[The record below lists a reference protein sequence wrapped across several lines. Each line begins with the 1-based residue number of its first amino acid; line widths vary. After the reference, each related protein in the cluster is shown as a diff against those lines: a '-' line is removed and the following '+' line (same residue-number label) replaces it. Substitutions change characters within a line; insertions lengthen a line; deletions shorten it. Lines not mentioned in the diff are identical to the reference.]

1 VALNDYPIDVRV
13 DYPSR
18 SSRGWAVLTI
28 ILVKFLAL
36 IPHFFVLVFL
46 NIAQIVVAFVAQ
58 ILVAIRGEYPA
69 GMFGF
74 VAGVLRWNTRVGAF
88 ALSLNDRYPPFT
100 LEPDAAY
107 PVDVVLERPPQSS
120 RLYAL
125 FTIVVEIFALVAG
138 AALFFLLIRNATNF
152 DSGSFHG
159 PRFNISSPG
168 GNGLILRQIAALPHY
183 IVLVAL
189 GIAAFLVW
197 IVVQWVILVRAVYP
211 RGFFDFSAGVVR
223 WQTRV
228 SGYALGLSDRY
239 PPFTLD
245 PSISLTAA
253 GSTPPAWGAAPASG
267 VAPAWSPAP
276 PAPSSAPPAWYPDP
290 AGRHEHRWW
299 DGTQWTAHVADRGQA
314 GLDPLEGPGAPGTV

>member
-1 VALNDYPIDVRV
+1 
-13 DYPSR
+13 
-18 SSRGWAVLTI
+18 
-28 ILVKFLAL
+28 
-36 IPHFFVLVFL
+36 
-46 NIAQIVVAFVAQ
+46 
-58 ILVAIRGEYPA
+58 
-69 GMFGF
+69 MFGF

-88 ALSLNDRYPPFT
+88 VLSLNDRYPPFT

-138 AALFFLLIRNATNF
+138 AALFFLLIRHATNF

-159 PRFNISSPG
+159 PRFDISSPG

-189 GIAAFLVW
+189 GVAAFVVW
-197 IVVQWVILVRAVYP
+197 VVVQWVILVRAVYP
-211 RGFFDFSAGVVR
+211 RGMFDFSAGVVR

-253 GSTPPAWGAAPASG
+253 GSTPPAWGSAAAPGA
-267 VAPAWSPAP
+267 AP
-276 PAPSSAPPAWYPDP
+276 PPAWYADP
-290 AGRHEHRWW
+290 AGRHAHRYW
-299 DGTQWTAHVADRGQA
+299 DGTQWTPHVADGEQTA
-314 GLDPLEGPGAPGTV
+314 YDPLEGPGMRAQSEPGGRLRLPACRRKLTPAGARWGRPLRARRGVDR